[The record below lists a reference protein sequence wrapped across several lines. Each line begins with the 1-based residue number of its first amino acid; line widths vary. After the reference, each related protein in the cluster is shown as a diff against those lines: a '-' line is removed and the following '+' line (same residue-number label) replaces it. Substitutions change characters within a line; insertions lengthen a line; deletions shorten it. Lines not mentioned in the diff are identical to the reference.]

1 MPLDSG
7 ALLAPH
13 FTAHE
18 LAADDPA
25 IPDAALANLRTI
37 TAPGLEVLRG
47 VIGTPL
53 DIDSG
58 WRSWEHNAAIGG
70 DPNSDHPN
78 GLAADFKAEG
88 LTPYQVYTRL
98 KAAEANGQL
107 PPFDQ
112 FIFYALDNHVHVGFG
127 AGMRREWLL
136 KGTEGS
142 YATLASSVVAQI
154 RGFV

>member
-1 MPLDSG
+1 MPLLASD
-7 ALLAPH
+7 LLAPH

-25 IPDAALANLRTI
+25 IPDVALSNLQRV
-37 TAPGLEVLRG
+37 TAPGLELLRG
-47 VIGTPL
+47 IIGTPL
-53 DIDSG
+53 DMDSG
-58 WRSWEHNAAIGG
+58 WRSWERNTAIGG
-70 DPNSDHPN
+70 DPASDHPN

-112 FIFYALDNHVHVGFG
+112 LIFYALDNHVHIGYG

-142 YATLASSVVAQI
+142 YTNLASSVVSQI